1 MRGAEENINFIGQL
15 LRTTPDWALQ
25 IALALTTLIV
35 FYLLR
40 RFLLNIAEGWIRSF
54 LKRFNLGDT
63 GDAVVDALMLP
74 ARILLVAGALW
85 LAERF
90 LTPDAAT
97 AQIVENLTSSLV
109 LVSGFVAGFRLVDI
123 FGLNERR
130 MKALIGFSIEEQLM
144 PVIRTVLKLILIVI
158 AIFVVMGEWSV
169 DVSGLLAS
177 LGIVGLAFSLAAQD
191 TVSNLFGFSTIIGD
205 RPFLVGEY
213 IASGEIE
220 GVVEKVG
227 VRSTRIRK
235 PDRGIITV
243 PNNILATAPVERFLR
258 RRIQFTLGVTYETTA
273 DEMETLLER
282 LREMMRERDRVIRS
296 SVALYFTT
304 FGGSS
309 LDIMVLC
316 EVTIRDWR
324 SLLEERESVNLAVMR
339 IVSDM
344 GLSIAFPT
352 RSIYIDGIPDSLKG
366 SLQGMPP
373 EISPSPEE

>member
-1 MRGAEENINFIGQL
+1 MRGAEEDINILGQL

-40 RFLLNIAEGWIRSF
+40 RFLLNIAEGWIRKS

-144 PVIRTVLKLILIVI
+144 PLY
-158 AIFVVMGEWSV
+158 EP
-169 DVSGLLAS
+169 
-177 LGIVGLAFSLAAQD
+177 FS
-191 TVSNLFGFSTIIGD
+191 S
-205 RPFLVGEY
+205 
-213 IASGEIE
+213 
-220 GVVEKVG
+220 
-227 VRSTRIRK
+227 
-235 PDRGIITV
+235 
-243 PNNILATAPVERFLR
+243 
-258 RRIQFTLGVTYETTA
+258 
-273 DEMETLLER
+273 
-282 LREMMRERDRVIRS
+282 
-296 SVALYFTT
+296 
-304 FGGSS
+304 
-309 LDIMVLC
+309 
-316 EVTIRDWR
+316 
-324 SLLEERESVNLAVMR
+324 
-339 IVSDM
+339 
-344 GLSIAFPT
+344 
-352 RSIYIDGIPDSLKG
+352 
-366 SLQGMPP
+366 
-373 EISPSPEE
+373 